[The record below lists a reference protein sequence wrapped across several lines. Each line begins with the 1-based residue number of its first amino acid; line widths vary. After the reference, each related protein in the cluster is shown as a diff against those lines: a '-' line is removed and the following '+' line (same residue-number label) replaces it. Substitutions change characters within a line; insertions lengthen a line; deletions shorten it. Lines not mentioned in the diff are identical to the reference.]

1 MKNMQLLARRL
12 AQAVGLLL
20 VTSMLVGCAA
30 NRNVIGIDN
39 VQVPSAYVEGATREK
54 IFIASTRKATD
65 TTGALFSEQ
74 RASTVGLAS
83 VEVSIPPTH
92 VIGKLERAVRMPP
105 DPRTEFAVVDP
116 TVYAT
121 EQAFISAVNA
131 ELAKRPKAERDVLVF
146 IHGYNNTTSDAVLR
160 SAQFVNDSGYE
171 GVVVLFDWA
180 SAGKLSRYVYDL
192 NSTLVARG
200 LLAEIHSILQR
211 TQAEN
216 YDIFAHSMGGFLIM
230 EAIRDA
236 VKDNK
241 LNTSGKLQ
249 NVVLASP
256 DVDMDLFRTQ
266 MAVIGDKLA
275 NFYILLSDDDRA
287 LAFSRIIGGGVPRVG
302 AANAVELAD
311 LGVTVIDLT
320 EIDDSS
326 SGSHSKFAGSPEA
339 VQLLGNGLNRHSQ
352 LDRKSAGPRIQELIA
367 SSAIVVVGN

>member
-1 MKNMQLLARRL
+1 MQLLARCI
-12 AQAVGLLL
+12 AQAGRLFL
-20 VTSMLVGCAA
+20 VTSMLVGCSAD
-30 NRNVIGIDN
+30 RNVIGIDN
-39 VQVPSAYVEGATREK
+39 PQVPSAYVEGAIREK
-54 IFIASTRKATD
+54 IFIASTRQATD
-65 TTGALFSEQ
+65 TAGALFSEK

-83 VEVSIPPTH
+83 VQVSIPPTH
-92 VIGKLERAVRMPP
+92 VVGKLERAVQMPP
-105 DPRTEFAVVDP
+105 DPRREFAVVDP

-121 EQAFISAVNA
+121 DQAFISAVNA

-200 LLAEIHSILQR
+200 LLAEIHSILLQ

-256 DVDMDLFRTQ
+256 DIDMDLFRTQ
-266 MAVIGDKLA
+266 MAVIGDNLA
-275 NFYILLSDDDRA
+275 NFYVLLSENDRA
-287 LAFSRIIGGGVPRVG
+287 LAFSRVIGGGVPRVG

-326 SGSHSKFAGSPEA
+326 SGSHSKFAG
-339 VQLLGNGLNRHSQ
+339 
-352 LDRKSAGPRIQELIA
+352 
-367 SSAIVVVGN
+367 

>member
-1 MKNMQLLARRL
+1 
-12 AQAVGLLL
+12 
-20 VTSMLVGCAA
+20 
-30 NRNVIGIDN
+30 
-39 VQVPSAYVEGATREK
+39 
-54 IFIASTRKATD
+54 
-65 TTGALFSEQ
+65 
-74 RASTVGLAS
+74 
-83 VEVSIPPTH
+83 
-92 VIGKLERAVRMPP
+92 PP

-121 EQAFISAVNA
+121 DQAFISAVNA
-131 ELAKRPKAERDVLVF
+131 ELAKRPKGERNLMVF
-146 IHGYNNTTSDAVLR
+146 VHGYNNTTSDSVLR

-256 DVDMDLFRTQ
+256 DIDMDLFRTH
-266 MAVIGDKLA
+266 MAVIGDNLA

-311 LGVTVIDLT
+311 LGVTVIVLT
-320 EIDDSS
+320 AIDDSS

-339 VQLLGNGLNRHSQ
+339 VQLLGNGLNRHSRF
-352 LDRKSAGPRIQELIA
+352 DRESTSARLQELIA
-367 SSAIVVVGN
+367 STAIVVVGN

>member
-12 AQAVGLLL
+12 AQAAGLLL
-20 VTSMLVGCAA
+20 LTSMLVGCAA
-30 NRNVIGIDN
+30 DRNVIGIDN

-54 IFIASTRKATD
+54 IFIASTRKTTD
-65 TTGALFSEQ
+65 KTGALFSER

-92 VIGKLERAVRMPP
+92 VIGKLERAVQMPP

-121 EQAFISAVNA
+121 DQAFISAVNA
-131 ELAKRPKAERDVLVF
+131 ELAKRPKGERDLLVF
-146 IHGYNNTTSDAVLR
+146 VHGYNNTTSDAVLR
-160 SAQFVNDSGYE
+160 LAQFVNDSGYE
-171 GVVVLFDWA
+171 GVVMLFDWA

-200 LLAEIHSILQR
+200 FLAEINSILLR
-211 TQAEN
+211 TQVEN
-216 YDIFAHSMGGFLIM
+216 YDILAHSMGGFLTM

-241 LNTSGKLQ
+241 LNKSGKLQ

-256 DVDMDLFRTQ
+256 DIDMDLFRTH
-266 MAVIGDKLA
+266 MAVIGDNLA
-275 NFYILLSDDDRA
+275 NFYVLLSEDDRA

-302 AANAVELAD
+302 AANAVELVD
-311 LGVTVIDLT
+311 LGVTAIDLT

-326 SGSHSKFAGSPEA
+326 SGSHSKFAGSPEV
-339 VQLLGNGLNRHSQ
+339 VQLLGNGMNQHSRF
-352 LDRKSAGPRIQELIA
+352 DHKSAGTRLQELVA
-367 SSAIVVVGN
+367 STAIIVVGN